1 MRKFFGA
8 AACLVALAACGQ
20 TTAPA
25 TTETPIAETTPGRRR
40 PLVKPPR
47 RIPCGCVSIQLVD
60 WRKRSGGVVPAGAN
74 IRIIQ
79 PNTVVTQ
86 DFSAARLNVITDANG
101 VVTSLGML
109 LMYRRFRGAGI
120 CSIITT
126 V

>member
-25 TTETPIAETTPGRRR
+25 TTETPIAETTIAAPTTAGEATAQDT
-40 PLVKPPR
+40 
-47 RIPCGCVSIQLVD
+47 CGASQYSSLIGANVAAASF
-60 WRKRSGGVVPAGAN
+60 PAGAN

-101 VVTSLGML
+101 VVTSLEC
-109 LMYRRFRGAGI
+109 Y
-120 CSIITT
+120 
-126 V
+126 